1 MDISI
6 VIPLYNEKESLPE
19 LHSRLTQTL
28 SSMGK
33 SYELIF
39 VDDGSTDGSFKV
51 LEGLHAKDPAHVS
64 VCSFRKNSGKSAA
77 LATGFE
83 RASGDIVITMDA
95 DLQDDPAEIPNLI
108 KALDEGC
115 DLVTG
120 WKYPRYDPITKRLP
134 SKVINWLTGY
144 LTGVKVHDMNCG
156 LKAYRSEVIKGLQLY
171 GEQHR
176 FIPALAHAGGF
187 RVGEIKVHHHPRKYG
202 HTKFGAKRFVE
213 GLFDLLTVLFITRYI
228 RKPLHFFGIAGLALL
243 LIGGG
248 AMAYL
253 VAGWFMGHWIGDR
266 PLFILSILL
275 IIIGIQFIS
284 IGLLGEMLTSLSHR
298 REGAHANVRSV
309 LDARDGK
316 Q

>member
-19 LHSRLTQTL
+19 LHSRLTETL
-28 SSMGK
+28 SSLGK

-39 VDDGSTDGSFKV
+39 IDDGSTDGSYKV
-51 LEGLHAKDPAHVS
+51 LEDLHAKDPSHVS
-64 VCSFRKNSGKSAA
+64 VCSLRKNSGKSAA

-83 RASGDIVITMDA
+83 RADGDIVITMDA

-134 SKVINWLTGY
+134 SKVINWLTGT

-156 LKAYRSEVIKGLQLY
+156 LKAYRAEVVKGLQLY

-243 LIGGG
+243 LLGGG

-253 VAGWFMGHWIGDR
+253 VAGWFMGRWIGDG
-266 PLFILSILL
+266 PLFILSVLL

-298 REGAHANVRSV
+298 REGAQANVKSV
-309 LDARDGK
+309 LTARDGK

>member
-19 LHSRLTQTL
+19 LHSRLTETL
-28 SSMGK
+28 SSLGK

-39 VDDGSTDGSFKV
+39 IDDGSTDGSYKV
-51 LEGLHAKDPAHVS
+51 LEGLHAKDPSHVS
-64 VCSFRKNSGKSAA
+64 VCSLRKNSGKSAA

-83 RASGDIVITMDA
+83 RADGDIVITMDA

-108 KALDEGC
+108 KALDDGC

-134 SKVINWLTGY
+134 SKVINWLTGT

-156 LKAYRSEVIKGLQLY
+156 LKAYRAEVVKGLQLY

-243 LIGGG
+243 LLGGG

-253 VAGWFMGHWIGDR
+253 VAGWFMGRWIGDR
-266 PLFILSILL
+266 PLFILSVLL

-298 REGAHANVRSV
+298 REGAQANVKSV
-309 LDARDGK
+309 LTARDGK

>member
-19 LHSRLTQTL
+19 LHSRLTETL
-28 SSMGK
+28 SSIGK

-64 VCSFRKNSGKSAA
+64 VCSFRKNTGKSAA

-83 RASGDIVITMDA
+83 RADGDIVITMDA

-108 KALDEGC
+108 KALDDGL

-120 WKYPRYDPITKRLP
+120 WKFPRHDPITKRLP

-187 RVGEIKVHHHPRKYG
+187 RVGEIKVHHHPRKFG

-243 LIGGG
+243 LLGGG

-266 PLFILSILL
+266 PLFILSVLL

-298 REGAHANVRSV
+298 REETQANVRSV
-309 LDARDGK
+309 LEARDGI